1 MKGKP
6 TIVVVAGG
14 RGSRHTGPQHKL
26 LESLGGTHVLGM
38 TLRHAVATRLPV
50 VVVVTTQ
57 VLVEQVARIVALQDV
72 VIVPEARPNGA
83 ARGAS
88 GELGMGY
95 SIAAGVVARGDAAG
109 WLVLPAD
116 MPLIQ
121 PASLLAVAAAL
132 RDHSVAYA
140 QHRGLRG
147 HPVAFS
153 QELYSE
159 LASLTGDDGA
169 KRIVA
174 RYPAHAV
181 EVPDSGVLVDIDSE
195 DDLRAVRATVAGAAP

>member
-6 TIVVVAGG
+6 AIVVVAGG
-14 RGSRHTGPQHKL
+14 RGLRHSGAQHKL
-26 LESLGGTHVLGM
+26 LESLGSTHVLGM
-38 TLRHAVATRLPV
+38 TLRNAVATHLPL
-50 VVVVTTQ
+50 VVVTTEG
-57 VLVEQVARIVALQDV
+57 LVAEVAGTVALRDV
-72 VIVPEARPNGA
+72 VVVPEVRPKSA
-83 ARGAS
+83 ARGPA

-95 SIAAGVVARGDAAG
+95 SIAAGVVARCDAAG

-121 PASLLAVAAAL
+121 PASILAVAAAL
-132 RDHSVAYA
+132 EDHAVAYA

-159 LASLTGDDGA
+159 LAALVGDDGA

-174 RYPAHAV
+174 RYPGHAV
-181 EVPDSGVLVDIDSE
+181 EVPDAGVRIDIDTE
-195 DDLRAVRATVAGAAP
+195 DDLRAVRATLARAGP